1 MLLKLFFKV
10 YSLMMNILTAFHLF
24 HRHFSRDY
32 WVPNTILT
40 IDSWVIHGPWP
51 CEVCIW
57 VGRKQNNN
65 IQFMFNAT
73 IFVVVIRKVAGT
85 QWNKGECLPG
95 RVGTTF
101 VPEVAAMRDW
111 TEHRTTSLLGL
122 CAHHTGAPGRE
133 LAEGAPTSI
142 PQLPAG
148 PGRGRCLSWGK
159 GAFCLHKCAICL
171 PSPPRGVLV
180 LSHIQGQYCLEVALV
195 AGHWNDRECWIA
207 PVFTVRPRSFGL
219 YFLTTRVS

>member
-1 MLLKLFFKV
+1 MVLDLVKFVFEWGE
-10 YSLMMNILTAFHLF
+10 N
-24 HRHFSRDY
+24 
-32 WVPNTILT
+32 N
-40 IDSWVIHGPWP
+40 
-51 CEVCIW
+51 
-57 VGRKQNNN
+57 NNN

-111 TEHRTTSLLGL
+111 TEHRTTTRLLLATRLVCL

-148 PGRGRCLSWGK
+148 PGRGKCLS
-159 GAFCLHKCAICL
+159 
-171 PSPPRGVLV
+171 
-180 LSHIQGQYCLEVALV
+180 
-195 AGHWNDRECWIA
+195 
-207 PVFTVRPRSFGL
+207 
-219 YFLTTRVS
+219 